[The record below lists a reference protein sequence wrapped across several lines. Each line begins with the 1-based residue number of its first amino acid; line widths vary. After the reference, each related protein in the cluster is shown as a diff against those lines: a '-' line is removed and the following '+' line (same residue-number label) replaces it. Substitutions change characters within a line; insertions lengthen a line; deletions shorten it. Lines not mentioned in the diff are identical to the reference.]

1 MNKVELLTKMENKTG
16 YHNYRFI
23 CRREVADKLL
33 AYDGSLLEAKVK
45 QVATDLEQD
54 EQPDNKN
61 IFLQFSTQNC
71 GQRVAQ
77 QRLIK
82 FLIEALTN

>member
-1 MNKVELLTKMENKTG
+1 MENKTG

>member
-1 MNKVELLTKMENKTG
+1 MSSQASEMENKTG
-16 YHNYRFI
+16 YHNYRFL
-23 CRREVADKLL
+23 CRKEVADKLL
-33 AYDGSLLEAKVK
+33 AYDGSLLESKVK

-54 EQPDNKN
+54 EQPQTKN
-61 IFLQFSTQNC
+61 LFLQFTTQNC

-82 FLIEALTN
+82 FMIEALAPEI

>member
-1 MNKVELLTKMENKTG
+1 MENKTG

-54 EQPDNKN
+54 EQPDTKN

>member
-1 MNKVELLTKMENKTG
+1 MENKTG

-23 CRREVADKLL
+23 CRREVAEKLI

-45 QVATDLEQD
+45 QVATDLDQD
-54 EQPDNKN
+54 EQPTTAN
-61 IFLQFSTQNC
+61 IAVQFTTQNC

>member
-1 MNKVELLTKMENKTG
+1 MENKTG
-16 YHNYRFI
+16 YHNYRFL
-23 CRREVADKLL
+23 CKKEVAEKLM

-54 EQPDNKN
+54 EQPDSKN

-82 FLIEALTN
+82 FFIEALTN

>member
-1 MNKVELLTKMENKTG
+1 MENKTG
-16 YHNYRFI
+16 YHNYRFM
-23 CRREVADKLL
+23 CRREVAEKLL
-33 AYDGSLLEAKVK
+33 SYDGSLLEAKVK

-54 EQPDNKN
+54 EQPTTANVL
-61 IFLQFSTQNC
+61 LQFTTQNC

-77 QRLIK
+77 QRLIR

>member
-1 MNKVELLTKMENKTG
+1 MENKTG
-16 YHNYRFI
+16 YHNYRFL
-23 CRREVADKLL
+23 CKKEVAEKLM

-54 EQPDNKN
+54 EQPDTKN

>member
-1 MNKVELLTKMENKTG
+1 MENKTG
-16 YHNYRFI
+16 YHNYRFL
-23 CRREVADKLL
+23 CRKEVAEKLL
-33 AYDGSLLEAKVK
+33 NYDGSLLESKVK

-54 EQPDNKN
+54 EQPDTKN
-61 IFLQFSTQNC
+61 VFLQFTTQNC

-82 FLIEALTN
+82 YMLEALAPSN

>member
-1 MNKVELLTKMENKTG
+1 MENKTG
-16 YHNYRFI
+16 YHNYRFL
-23 CRREVADKLL
+23 CKKEVAEKLM

-54 EQPDNKN
+54 EQPDSKN

>member
-1 MNKVELLTKMENKTG
+1 MENKTG
-16 YHNYRFI
+16 YYNYRFM
-23 CRREVADKLL
+23 CRREVAEKLL
-33 AYDGSLLEAKVK
+33 SYDGSLLEAKVK

-54 EQPDNKN
+54 EQPNSAN
-61 IFLQFSTQNC
+61 LFLQFTTQNC

>member
-1 MNKVELLTKMENKTG
+1 MENKTG
-16 YHNYRFI
+16 YHNYRFL
-23 CRREVADKLL
+23 CRKEVAEKLL
-33 AYDGSLLEAKVK
+33 NYDGSLLESKVK

-54 EQPDNKN
+54 EQPDTKTV
-61 IFLQFSTQNC
+61 FLQFTTQNC

-82 FLIEALTN
+82 YMLEALAPSN

>member
-1 MNKVELLTKMENKTG
+1 MENKTG

-23 CRREVADKLL
+23 CRREVAEKLI

-54 EQPDNKN
+54 EQPTTAN
-61 IFLQFSTQNC
+61 IAVQFSTQNC

>member
-1 MNKVELLTKMENKTG
+1 MENKTG
-16 YHNYRFI
+16 YHNYRFL
-23 CRREVADKLL
+23 CRKEVAEKLL
-33 AYDGSLLEAKVK
+33 SYDGSLLESKVK

-54 EQPDNKN
+54 EQPDTKN
-61 IFLQFSTQNC
+61 VFLQFTTQNC

-82 FLIEALTN
+82 YMLESLAPSN

>member
-1 MNKVELLTKMENKTG
+1 MENKTG
-16 YHNYRFI
+16 YHNYRFL
-23 CRREVADKLL
+23 CRREVAEKLMN
-33 AYDGSLLEAKVK
+33 YDGSLLESKVK

-54 EQPDNKN
+54 EQSDTKN
-61 IFLQFSTQNC
+61 IFLQFTTQNC

-82 FLIEALTN
+82 FFLEALAPQN

>member
-1 MNKVELLTKMENKTG
+1 MENKTG

-54 EQPDNKN
+54 EQTDNKN

>member
-1 MNKVELLTKMENKTG
+1 MENKTG
-16 YHNYRFI
+16 YHNYRFL
-23 CRREVADKLL
+23 CRKEVAEKLL
-33 AYDGSLLEAKVK
+33 AYDGSLLESKVK

-54 EQPDNKN
+54 EQPDSKTV
-61 IFLQFSTQNC
+61 FLQFTTQNC

-82 FLIEALTN
+82 YMLESLAPSN

>member
-1 MNKVELLTKMENKTG
+1 MENKTG

-23 CRREVADKLL
+23 CRREVAEKLI
-33 AYDGSLLEAKVK
+33 AYDGSLLEAKIK

-54 EQPDNKN
+54 EQPTTAN
-61 IFLQFSTQNC
+61 IAVQFTTQNC

>member
-1 MNKVELLTKMENKTG
+1 MENKTG

-23 CRREVADKLL
+23 CRREVAEKLI

-54 EQPDNKN
+54 EQPMTAN
-61 IFLQFSTQNC
+61 IAVQFTTQNC

>member
-1 MNKVELLTKMENKTG
+1 MENKTG

-23 CRREVADKLL
+23 CRREVAEKLL
-33 AYDGSLLEAKVK
+33 NYDGSLLEAKVK

-54 EQPDNKN
+54 EQPTSAT

>member
-1 MNKVELLTKMENKTG
+1 MENKTG
-16 YHNYRFI
+16 YHNYRFF
-23 CRREVADKLL
+23 CKKEVAEKLL
-33 AYDGSLLEAKVK
+33 NYDGSLLEAKVK
-45 QVATDLEQD
+45 QVATSLEED
-54 EQPDNKN
+54 EQQNPVSL
-61 IFLQFSTQNC
+61 FLQFSTQNC

>member
-1 MNKVELLTKMENKTG
+1 MENKTG

-23 CRREVADKLL
+23 CRREVAEKLL
-33 AYDGSLLEAKVK
+33 NYDGSLLEAKVK

-54 EQPDNKN
+54 EQPTSATML
-61 IFLQFSTQNC
+61 LQFSTQNC

>member
-1 MNKVELLTKMENKTG
+1 MENKTG

-23 CRREVADKLL
+23 CRKEVAEKLL
-33 AYDGSLLEAKVK
+33 SYDGSLLEAKVK

-54 EQPDNKN
+54 EQPSNAN
-61 IFLQFSTQNC
+61 LFLQFTTQNC

>member
-1 MNKVELLTKMENKTG
+1 MENKTG

-23 CRREVADKLL
+23 CRREVAEKLI

-54 EQPDNKN
+54 EQPTTAN
-61 IFLQFSTQNC
+61 IAVQFTTQNC